1 MSDFELALVVAG
13 CLLLTAIHEGSET
26 GMYSLS
32 RSRLDLEAREGS
44 LGARI
49 VRWLLRGEAGLLT
62 SLLIGNTLVLQV
74 MTVAVEN
81 HLTAAGVGDRRR
93 ELALAFLLGPLL
105 FFFGEVLP
113 KDLFRRRPH
122 RLMRRVAPVLVVV
135 RIAFFPLTLLLRTF
149 TAMLERMLRLAP
161 EQVSLEGWHAH
172 LERLI
177 DEGRRGG
184 ALDSYAEGLARN
196 AAQLRTI
203 PVERAMVPW
212 SAVELLR
219 SGDDEARLRAAVE
232 SAEHTRLP
240 VLGEGG
246 RVETYLHQLDALAAG
261 AEAPVLDRA
270 RPLPCFAPDT
280 TVDRALARLRNA
292 GQRMAV
298 VGDPGAPVGLVTL
311 KDLVEEISGELASW

>member
-1 MSDFELALVVAG
+1 MSDFELALVVAV
-13 CLLLTAIHEGSET
+13 CLLFTAIYEGSET

-49 VRWLLRGEAGLLT
+49 VRWLLRAEPGLLT
-62 SLLIGNTLVLQV
+62 SLLIGNTVVLQV

-81 HLTAAGVGDRRR
+81 HLTAAGLGDRKR
-93 ELALAFLLGPLL
+93 ELVLAFVLGPLL
-105 FFFGEVLP
+105 FFFGEVFP

-122 RLMRRVAPVLVVV
+122 RLMRRVAPVLLVV
-135 RIAFFPLTLLLRTF
+135 RVAFFPLTLLLRSF
-149 TAMLERMLRLAP
+149 TAMLERLMRLKP

-177 DEGRRGG
+177 DEGRRAG

-196 AAQLRTI
+196 AAQLRNI

-212 SAVELLR
+212 SAVEVLR
-219 SGDDEARLRAAVE
+219 STDGEERLRAVVEGAV
-232 SAEHTRLP
+232 HTRLP
-240 VLGEGG
+240 VVGQDG

-261 AEAPVLDRA
+261 SDAPLLALA
-270 RPLPCFAPDT
+270 RPLTSFAPDT
-280 TVDRALARLRNA
+280 AVDRALARLRNA

-298 VGDPGAPVGLVTL
+298 VGDPAAPVGLVTL